1 MFEWL
6 LIGIKIRKVIILP
19 MEVMLF
25 FAILR
30 IFAIE
35 IIKFS
40 C

>member
-6 LIGIKIRKVIILP
+6 LIGIKIRKAIILA

-25 FAILR
+25 FVILR
-30 IFAIE
+30 ILAVE